1 MNNALRDK
9 LMTKVKILNET
20 AWSGAAIS
28 EPKIDDWLDN
38 FKGERFPQ
46 DQEQLHALY
55 LLGHFL
61 YYGVPEFRELL
72 RVLYRDLYLYPIIQK
87 HRTQNDNTRQFE
99 SISPLVQNDL
109 NHTRFIGM
117 GRASESG
124 AMLLYLF
131 RQINNIPTSRF
142 LHSHEVFERYGNS
155 SSVRVR
161 DPDIRHY
168 VFIDD
173 LCGSGTQACEYYRDI
188 VLPLKQQ
195 NPNAR
200 THYLVVFSTS
210 DGFDHV
216 RRNAP
221 FDVVNSVFELDESFK
236 AFSAD
241 SRHFEGSPSGIEK
254 DHALQIFAHYGSHLW
269 QAHPLGFEDCQ
280 LLLGF
285 WHNTPDN
292 TLTPIWFN
300 ADLSIWKPIFE
311 RYHKL
316 ALP

>member
-1 MNNALRDK
+1 MSNVLRDK

-20 AWSGAAIS
+20 AWSGAEIS

-38 FKGERFPQ
+38 FKGEKFSV
-46 DQEQLHALY
+46 DKEQLHALY

-72 RVLYRDLYLYPIIQK
+72 RVLYRDLYLYPIIQE
-87 HRTQNDNTRQFE
+87 HRTQNGNTKEFDN
-99 SISPLVQNDL
+99 ISPLVQNDL
-109 NHTRFIGM
+109 ERTRFIGM

-131 RQINNIPTSRF
+131 RQINNIPLSRF
-142 LHSHEVFERYGNS
+142 LHSHEVFERYGNGS
-155 SSVRVR
+155 RVRVR
-161 DPDIRHY
+161 EPNIRYY

-188 VLPLKQQ
+188 VHPLKLQ
-195 NPNAR
+195 NPSVR
-200 THYLVVFSTS
+200 TYYLVVFSTS
-210 DGFDHV
+210 DGIDHV
-216 RRNAP
+216 HRNAC

-236 AFSAD
+236 AFSSD
-241 SRHFEGSPSGIEK
+241 SRHFEGSPPGIEK
-254 DHALQIFAHYGSHLW
+254 NHALEIFSHYGSQLW
-269 QAHPLGFEDCQ
+269 PRHPLGFKDCQ

-292 TLTPIWFN
+292 TLPPIWFN
-300 ADLSIWKPIFE
+300 EDLRIWKPIFE

-316 ALP
+316 